1 MRGIQADID
10 VSDEYDIGNWRAPRH
25 RLSHKDYIRNYK
37 LRYAPSE
44 PVGDWD
50 ARNLLYS
57 LTYNIGNT
65 IQIAGS
71 TQRLVVYED
80 MTALC
85 KMFCPEELEQ
95 RLQALHTSK
104 TGGARK
110 EDVEEE
116 QATAGAEAPEEEEEE
131 EQEDLDW
138 KKD

>member
-1 MRGIQADID
+1 
-10 VSDEYDIGNWRAPRH
+10 
-25 RLSHKDYIRNYK
+25 
-37 LRYAPSE
+37 
-44 PVGDWD
+44 
-50 ARNLLYS
+50 
-57 LTYNIGNT
+57 
-65 IQIAGS
+65 
-71 TQRLVVYED
+71 

-85 KMFCPEELEQ
+85 KMFCPEDLKQ
-95 RLQALHTSK
+95 RLQALNTLK